1 MSESIIKK
9 MRTVIAVLL
18 SVCLI
23 FLCASC
29 TAKNEPEI
37 TKPSTVT
44 QSQTVTQTQPV
55 PPPPIVIGIAWR
67 DDITSE
73 AYTSTVK
80 TIEAA
85 GGKSVLLPQVKSAD
99 LTYDENGRLTN
110 GVNKNGTLTN
120 SAGKLI
126 RCNRYQKSNAADA
139 LAKVSAVV
147 FTGGED
153 ISPSLY
159 YTPQPWHGIKA
170 ECNYDAERDV
180 SDFLLMEY
188 CLDND
193 IPILCICRGMQM
205 LSVVSGAEM
214 IQDLPTYFA
223 EKGKEY
229 NYQHRNQKA
238 APGYSRDYAPHDVS
252 VVKDSMLYE
261 ITGAETLSG
270 CPSWHHQAV
279 LNVKNTRLK
288 VTGTHNT
295 NGIKIIEAVE
305 RTDKTFALGLQFH
318 PEAAVAK
325 HLQNAANANSY
336 MNYDDAISFFK
347 YLIKKASSDT
357 RTAA

>member
-1 MSESIIKK
+1 MNESIIKK
-9 MRTVIAVLL
+9 MRTVVALLL

-23 FLCASC
+23 FFCVSC
-29 TAKNEPEI
+29 TSKNEPGY
-37 TKPSTVT
+37 TQPSTVP
-44 QSQTVTQTQPV
+44 QSKTVTQPQTVAQ
-55 PPPPIVIGIAWR
+55 PPIVIGIAWR
-67 DDITSE
+67 DDVTAGS
-73 AYTSTVK
+73 YTSVVK

-99 LTYDENGRLTN
+99 LIYDENGRLTN
-110 GVNKNGTLTN
+110 GVTKNGVLTN
-120 SAGKLI
+120 AAGKLI

-147 FTGGED
+147 FSGGED

-159 YTPQPWHGIKA
+159 YTPQPWREINA
-170 ECNYDAERDV
+170 ECNYNAERDV

-188 CLDND
+188 CLDHD

-214 IQDLPTYFA
+214 IQDIPAYFA

-238 APGYSRDYAPHDVS
+238 APGSSRDYAPHDVS
-252 VVKDSMLYE
+252 IVKDSLLYE
-261 ITGAETLSG
+261 IAGAETLSG

-325 HLQNAANANSY
+325 HLQNAENANSY
-336 MNYDDAISFFK
+336 MNYDIAISFFK
-347 YLIKKASSDT
+347 YLIKKAASDT